1 MSVLEDTVHSRGVS
15 QILASLILIT
25 ITLGVGFGL
34 FGYVNSAVTTAERTY
49 ADALQTQSN
58 QLQESFI
65 IASANFSSNE
75 LTIWFFNNGNIN
87 SSIIQVIIWNQ
98 TSSLLVTY
106 NDTFVVQGASS
117 YAASSYEDP
126 VLPLF
131 LRTEAVTTIKV
142 TLPSGTFNDGR
153 VYNIKALG
161 THGNTYTYFQVK

>member
-1 MSVLEDTVHSRGVS
+1 VSVLEDTVHSRGVS

-58 QLQESFI
+58 QLLESFI

-75 LTIWFFNNGNIN
+75 LTIWFLNNGNIN
-87 SSIIQVIIWNQ
+87 SSIIQIIIWNS
-98 TSSLLVTY
+98 TSSLFVTY
-106 NDTFVVQGASS
+106 NDTFVVKDLIS
-117 YAASSYEDP
+117 YPASSYEDP

-131 LRTEAVTTIKV
+131 LRTEAVTTITL
-142 TLPSGTFNDGR
+142 TLPTGTFNDGR

>member
-1 MSVLEDTVHSRGVS
+1 MSNLGYTSTNRGVS

-34 FGYVNSAVTTAERTY
+34 FGYVNGAVVTAERAY
-49 ADALQTQSN
+49 ADALQLQMN
-58 QLQESFI
+58 ELQESFI
-65 IASANFSSNE
+65 IAYANFSSNE

-87 SSIIQVIIWNQ
+87 SSIIQIIIWNA

-131 LRTEAVTTIKV
+131 LKTEAVTSIKL
-142 TLPSGTFNDGR
+142 TLPTGSFNDGR

-161 THGNTYTYFQVK
+161 TYGNTYTYFQVK

>member
-1 MSVLEDTVHSRGVS
+1 MAHIVKSRGVS

-34 FGYVNSAVTTAERTY
+34 FGYVNSAVTTAEGAY
-49 ADALQTQSN
+49 QNALQLQIN
-58 QLQESFI
+58 ELQESFI

-87 SSIIQVIIWNQ
+87 SSIIQIIIWNA

-106 NDTFVVQGASS
+106 NDTFVVKGGIS

-131 LRTEAVTTIKV
+131 LQTEAVTAIKS
-142 TLPSGTFNDGR
+142 TLPTGTFNDGR
-153 VYNIKALG
+153 VYNIKAIG
-161 THGNTYTYFQVK
+161 TYGNSYTYFQVK